1 MRSISIILT
10 LLIFLLLCSPVFS
23 QRIQKEGLPP
33 DFNCTGCV
41 LVVLKKE
48 PGQNIHKMNEMVEK
62 KLIKNYEGK
71 SIFVTATDLDTNSLY
86 ADKNIYRFLLDGQL
100 YSVGGS
106 TPVTKANGSPG
117 TFNYTSAALGFHLY
131 DRLTKKG
138 YPQISNWGPWAKN
151 MEKIAEAL
159 NKLLKNK

>member
-1 MRSISIILT
+1 
-10 LLIFLLLCSPVFS
+10 
-23 QRIQKEGLPP
+23 
-33 DFNCTGCV
+33 
-41 LVVLKKE
+41 
-48 PGQNIHKMNEMVEK
+48 MNEMVEK
-62 KLIKNYEGK
+62 KLIRNYDGK

-86 ADKNIYRFLLDGQL
+86 ADKNIYRFLLNGEP

-106 TPVTKANGSPG
+106 SPRVDGRPGS
-117 TFNYTSAALGFHLY
+117 FNYTMTPLNFRLY

-159 NKLLKNK
+159 NKLLKK